1 MPVKNILITG
11 RPGVGKTTAIKKVL
25 SALDI
30 RPRGF
35 YTEEIRDGR
44 ERRGFTVKTFGG
56 RDCVLAHTDIQGV
69 PRVGRYGVDVTS
81 FENTALPELEEA
93 MLLKVQREII
103 VIDEI
108 GKMEMFS
115 NRFKNLVLQALDGP
129 APVLAVISES
139 GNGFIDG
146 IKKRKDVKLFTLS
159 RQARDAQIP
168 DIATSLDAL
177 TRGSL

>member
-56 RDCVLAHTDIQGV
+56 RNCVLAHTDIQGV

-93 MLLKVQREII
+93 VGRREII

-159 RQARDAQIP
+159 RQARDALIP
-168 DIATSLDAL
+168 DIATLLDAL
-177 TRGSL
+177 TRGNL

>member
-56 RDCVLAHTDIQGV
+56 RDCVLAHTDIQDV

-93 MLLKVQREII
+93 VGKREVI

-146 IKKRKDVKLFTLS
+146 IKKRKDVKLFTL
-159 RQARDAQIP
+159 RLQTRDALIP

>member
-93 MLLKVQREII
+93 VGRREII

-159 RQARDAQIP
+159 RQARDALIP
-168 DIATSLDAL
+168 DIATLLDAL
-177 TRGSL
+177 TRGNL

>member
-56 RDCVLAHTDIQGV
+56 RNCVLAHTDIQGV
-69 PRVGRYGVDVTS
+69 PRVGRYGVNVTS

-93 MLLKVQREII
+93 VGRREII

-159 RQARDAQIP
+159 RQARDALIP
-168 DIATSLDAL
+168 DIATLLDAL
-177 TRGSL
+177 TRGNL

>member
-69 PRVGRYGVDVTS
+69 PRVGRYGVDVVS

-93 MLLKVQREII
+93 VGKREII

-139 GNGFIDG
+139 GNGFING

-159 RQARDAQIP
+159 RQARDALIP

>member
-93 MLLKVQREII
+93 VGKREII

-159 RQARDAQIP
+159 RQARDALIP
-168 DIATSLDAL
+168 DITKSLDAL
-177 TRGSL
+177 LHEDS

>member
-93 MLLKVQREII
+93 VGRREII

-139 GNGFIDG
+139 GNGFTDG

-159 RQARDAQIP
+159 RQARDALIP
-168 DIATSLDAL
+168 DIATLLDAL
-177 TRGSL
+177 TRGNL

>member
-1 MPVKNILITG
+1 MKNILITG

-44 ERRGFTVKTFGG
+44 ERKGFTVKTFGG

-93 MLLKVQREII
+93 VGKQEII

-139 GNGFIDG
+139 GNGFING
-146 IKKRKDVKLFTLS
+146 IKKRKDVKLFMLS
-159 RQARDAQIP
+159 RQARDALIP
-168 DIATSLDAL
+168 DIATLLDAL
-177 TRGSL
+177 TRGNL

>member
-93 MLLKVQREII
+93 VGKREII

-159 RQARDAQIP
+159 RQARDALIP
-168 DIATSLDAL
+168 DIATLLDAL
-177 TRGSL
+177 TLGNL

>member
-93 MLLKVQREII
+93 VGKREII

-159 RQARDAQIP
+159 RQARDALIP
-168 DIATSLDAL
+168 DIATLLDAL
-177 TRGSL
+177 TRGNL

>member
-56 RDCVLAHTDIQGV
+56 RDCVLAHTDIQGP
-69 PRVGRYGVDVTS
+69 PRVGGYGVDITS
-81 FENTALPELEEA
+81 FEDTALPELEEA
-93 MLLKVQREII
+93 VGRREII

-159 RQARDAQIP
+159 RQARDALIP
-168 DIATSLDAL
+168 DIATLLDAL
-177 TRGSL
+177 TLGNL

>member
-25 SALDI
+25 AALDI

-56 RDCVLAHTDIQGV
+56 KDCVLAHTDIQGV

-81 FENTALPELEEA
+81 FENTALPELEA
-93 MLLKVQREII
+93 AVGKREII

-159 RQARDAQIP
+159 RQVRDALIP
-168 DIATSLDAL
+168 DITTSLDAL
-177 TRGSL
+177 RRGSL

>member
-93 MLLKVQREII
+93 VGKQEII

-139 GNGFIDG
+139 GNGFING
-146 IKKRKDVKLFTLS
+146 IKKRKDVKLFMLS
-159 RQARDAQIP
+159 RQARDALIP
-168 DIATSLDAL
+168 DIATLLDAL
-177 TRGSL
+177 TRGNL

>member
-69 PRVGRYGVDVTS
+69 PRVGRYGVDITS

-93 MLLKVQREII
+93 VGRRELI

-129 APVLAVISES
+129 APVLAVISEY

-159 RQARDAQIP
+159 RQARDALIP
-168 DIATSLDAL
+168 DIATLLDAL
-177 TRGSL
+177 TRGNL